1 VSKEDINRI
10 QDSLDKIYDLLVDY
24 NQRLTRCETLL
35 GGYGKIGAYL
45 VGPLCVGALLLLLGM
60 YLK

>member
-1 VSKEDINRI
+1 MSKEEINYL
-10 QDSLDKIYDLLVDY
+10 SEKLDKVYELLLSY

-45 VGPLCVGALLLLLGM
+45 VGPLCVGLLLIIIRLYVG
-60 YLK
+60 